1 MIQETITINGLK
13 WIHVVRPDKKDIEYL
28 KNIHNFHN
36 LVLESIE
43 NPTFHSLFEEFE
55 DHFFFVAHF
64 PVIYRGWEKNDIVE
78 LDFLITKEFVV
89 TVAYQDF
96 KNLEEI
102 IEDVRSNSEIR
113 NHLKT
118 KNSAILLHYIIDKLF
133 SKLLSHLDVVEEE
146 LDTIEDLIFQKRSKK
161 KTGIVENISNARM
174 DILDFWR
181 TVRPQQAVF
190 KVLSEKVKQIYDNS
204 AEPYFVDLLNTEERI
219 RNIVENQKETIESLH
234 QTNESLMQSSTNNII
249 SLLTIFSTII
259 LPLNFIAS
267 VWGMNHSFL
276 PLRDGAYDFW
286 IVISGMGALAVLML
300 AVFRKIRWL

>member
-1 MIQETITINGLK
+1 MISETITINGLR
-13 WIHVVRPDKKDIEYL
+13 WIHAVSPQKKDIEYI
-28 KNIHNFHN
+28 KNIHPFHN

-43 NPTFHSLFEEFE
+43 SPTFHPLFEEFE
-55 DHFFFVAHF
+55 DHFFFVVHF

-78 LDFLITKEFVV
+78 LDFLVTKESIV

-96 KNLEEI
+96 KNLDEI
-102 IEDVRSNSEIR
+102 IGDIRNNNEIR
-113 NHLKT
+113 EQLHT
-118 KNSAILLHYIIDKLF
+118 QNSGILLHYIIDKLF

-146 LDTIEDLIFQKRSKK
+146 LDKIETFIFHKGQKRID
-161 KTGIVENISNARM
+161 IVEDISNARM

-190 KVLSEKVKQIYDNS
+190 KTLSEKVKKIYDIS

-219 RNIVENQKETIESLH
+219 RNIIENQKETIESLH
-234 QTNESLMQSSTNNII
+234 QTNESLMSSNTNNII

-267 VWGMNHSFL
+267 VWGMNHIFL
-276 PLRDGAYDFW
+276 PLRDGPWDFW
-286 IVISGMGALAVLML
+286 IVISGMAALAVLML
-300 AVFRKIRWL
+300 TVFRKIRWL

>member
-1 MIQETITINGLK
+1 MILETITIDGIR
-13 WIHVVRPDKKDIEYL
+13 WIHAVSPQKKDIEYI
-28 KNIHNFHN
+28 KNIHPFHN

-43 NPTFHSLFEEFE
+43 SPTFHPLFEEFE
-55 DHFFFVAHF
+55 DHFFFVVHF

-78 LDFLITKEFVV
+78 LDFLVTKESIV

-96 KNLEEI
+96 KNLDEI
-102 IEDVRSNSEIR
+102 IGDIRNNNEIR
-113 NHLKT
+113 EQLHT
-118 KNSAILLHYIIDKLF
+118 QNSGILLHYIIDKLF

-146 LDTIEDLIFQKRSKK
+146 LDKIETFIFHKGQKRID
-161 KTGIVENISNARM
+161 IVEDISNARM

-190 KVLSEKVKQIYDNS
+190 KTLSEKVKKIYDIS

-219 RNIVENQKETIESLH
+219 RNIIENQKETIESLH
-234 QTNESLMQSSTNNII
+234 QTNESLMSSNTNNII

-267 VWGMNHSFL
+267 VWGMNHTFL
-276 PLRDGAYDFW
+276 PLRDGPWDFW
-286 IVISGMGALAVLML
+286 IVISGMAALAVLML
-300 AVFRKIRWL
+300 TVFRKIRWL

>member
-1 MIQETITINGLK
+1 VILDTLTINGLK
-13 WIHVVRPDKKDIEYL
+13 WVHILKPDGKDIEYI
-28 KNIHNFHN
+28 KSIHPFHN

-43 NPTFHSLFEEFE
+43 SPTFHPLFEEFE

-78 LDFLITKEFVV
+78 LDFLITKNSIV

-96 KNLEEI
+96 KNLDEI
-102 IEDVRSNSEIR
+102 IQDIRNNSDVRQ
-113 NHLKT
+113 HLNP

-133 SKLLSHLDVVEEE
+133 SKLLSHLDVVEEK
-146 LDTIEDLIFQKRSKK
+146 LDKIEELIFKKGSKRIK
-161 KTGIVENISNARM
+161 IVEDISNARM

-190 KVLSEKVKQIYDNS
+190 STLSEKIKNLYDHS
-204 AEPYFVDLLNTEERI
+204 AEPYFIDLLNTEERI

-234 QTNESLMQSSTNNII
+234 QTNESLMSGNTNNII

-267 VWGMNHSFL
+267 IWGMNQSVM
-276 PLRDGAYDFW
+276 PLRDGPLDFW
-286 IVISGMGALAVLML
+286 ILISGMTALAILML
-300 AVFRKIRWL
+300 AVFRKIKWL

>member
-1 MIQETITINGLK
+1 MISETISINGLK
-13 WIHVVRPDKKDIEYL
+13 WIHVTNPTKKDIEYI
-28 KNIHNFHN
+28 KSIHTFHN
-36 LVLESIE
+36 LVLQSIE
-43 NPTFHSLFEEFE
+43 SPTFHPLFEEFE

-78 LDFLITKEFVV
+78 LDFLVTKDSIV

-96 KNLEEI
+96 KNLDEI
-102 IEDVRSNSEIR
+102 VENVRQNSEIR
-113 NHLKT
+113 DQLKT

-146 LDTIEDLIFQKRSKK
+146 LDTIEDLIFHRGQKKI
-161 KTGIVENISNARM
+161 GIVENISNARM

-190 KVLSEKVKQIYDNS
+190 KILSEKVKKIYDNS

-234 QTNESLMQSSTNNII
+234 QTNESLMSSNTNNII

-276 PLRDGAYDFW
+276 PLRDGPLDFW
-286 IVISGMGALAVLML
+286 IVISGMALLAILML
-300 AVFRKIRWL
+300 AMFRKIRWL